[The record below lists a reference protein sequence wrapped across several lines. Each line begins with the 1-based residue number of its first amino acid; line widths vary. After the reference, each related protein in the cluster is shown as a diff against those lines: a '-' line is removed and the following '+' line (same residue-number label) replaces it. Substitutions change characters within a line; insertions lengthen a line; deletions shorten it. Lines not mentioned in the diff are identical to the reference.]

1 MHIYN
6 LHSQIE
12 KSNEIINV
20 LTKFKDEYEKN
31 NQGVEIIKDGWKDY
45 RTIQLQVPNGFLHPE
60 TNSHFDSATIYQISV
75 TDAILV
81 LQNHVVRLQKALE
94 EEQYLKTGTK
104 VYVSGR
110 AGASAYTNKNGELV
124 ASIKVFVEK
133 LELISQKMPS
143 NQQTAIQPTN
153 YPMQQGY
160 DQPQAQ
166 YTLPQGNIDSG
177 FNPPF

>member
-1 MHIYN
+1 MLELQVIGALGQDSSIKEINGQKYIAFSICENQKWVDKQQVKH
-6 LHSQIE
+6 E
-12 KSNEIINV
+12 KSTWVECLKILNNENSK
-20 LTKFKDEYEKN
+20 LTE
-31 NQGVEIIKDGWKDY
+31 
-45 RTIQLQVPNGFLHPE
+45 
-60 TNSHFDSATIYQISV
+60 
-75 TDAILV
+75 
-81 LQNHVVRLQKALE
+81 
-94 EEQYLKTGTK
+94 YLKTGTK

-143 NQQTAIQPTN
+143 NQQTASQPTN

-166 YTLPQGNIDSG
+166 YTVPQGNIASG